1 MQPNA
6 QLESTPLRQRLV
18 AALALFLV
26 LLACVSQ
33 DSVDDQPRHGWW
45 EGNGIVVPH
54 DSFPSDC
61 RLCHVEGSWNE
72 LREDFSFDH
81 VSETGISLSGA
92 HNSAK
97 CLRCHNDRG
106 PVQLFSQQGCKGCHE
121 DVHRGNLGTE
131 CASCH
136 GEQTWVLREEIA
148 VHNRTRF
155 PLVGA
160 HAAAACWSCHP
171 GGEVGNWSRQD
182 IECAACHGELAPA
195 VQSPDHVANGWV
207 EACDRCHIP
216 TTWDGA
222 GFNHFAFPLTGAHA
236 SADCS
241 ACHVGDV
248 YTGLPT
254 DCAGCHSDEYQQT
267 TDPNHAAA
275 GFPMQ
280 CELCHQTGQW
290 EGAIFNHAGVN
301 NGCVVCHQQ
310 DYDRASDPDHAANNF
325 STSCEQC
332 HTTGTW
338 EGASFQHIGIS
349 DGCVNCHLQDYAG
362 TTNPNHPALGIS
374 QSCEE
379 CHVTSTWLGASFDH
393 QGITNG
399 CFACHQSDYNGATD
413 PNHLLNGIS
422 TSCED
427 CHGTDTWLGATF
439 SHRGITTGC
448 FNCHQSDY
456 NQTNHAAQGFPT
468 TCEVCHDTNS
478 WDGANFNHTSFPI
491 NSGNHSNL
499 DCIDCHTVPTSYPL
513 FSCIDC
519 HEHNFQDMA
528 SKHNDVNG
536 YSWTS
541 PACYNC
547 HPNGNAPN
555 D

>member
-1 MQPNA
+1 MQPTA

-61 RLCHVEGSWNE
+61 RLCHLEGSWNE
-72 LREDFSFDH
+72 LRDDFSFDH

-92 HNSAK
+92 HENAK

-136 GEQTWVLREEIA
+136 GEQTWVLREEIS

-195 VQSPDHVANGWV
+195 VQSPDHVANGLV

-267 TDPNHAAA
+267 TGPNHAAA

-290 EGAIFNHAGVN
+290 EGAI
-301 NGCVVCHQQ
+301 
-310 DYDRASDPDHAANNF
+310 
-325 STSCEQC
+325 
-332 HTTGTW
+332 
-338 EGASFQHIGIS
+338 
-349 DGCVNCHLQDYAG
+349 
-362 TTNPNHPALGIS
+362 
-374 QSCEE
+374 
-379 CHVTSTWLGASFDH
+379 
-393 QGITNG
+393 
-399 CFACHQSDYNGATD
+399 
-413 PNHLLNGIS
+413 
-422 TSCED
+422 
-427 CHGTDTWLGATF
+427 F

-456 NQTNHAAQGFPT
+456 NQTNHAAQGFST

-478 WDGANFNHTSFPI
+478 WDGANFNHTGFPI

-499 DCIDCHTVPTSYPL
+499 DCAECHTVPTSYPL

-519 HEHNFQDMA
+519 HEHNFLDMA

-547 HPNGNAPN
+547 HPDGNAPN